1 MAFWSRNREPEPE
14 GATLDWSP
22 AEEVAEDPRIARIII
37 EHSLDPLNVDHQEIA
52 ADMLAMRA
60 RIDEL
65 VAEWSDSLDA
75 RLDAWAPGW
84 RDDMPT
90 QWLGLTITEDSS
102 LPYEALLADHDLL
115 RKV

>member
-65 VAEWSDSLDA
+65 VAEWSDSWTRGSTRGRRVGA
-75 RLDAWAPGW
+75 TTCRPSGSASPSPRTPAC
-84 RDDMPT
+84 RT
-90 QWLGLTITEDSS
+90 RRFSRITTC
-102 LPYEALLADHDLL
+102 
-115 RKV
+115 